1 MDIKTQ
7 KMLADVVLNAQN
19 KTVKPYTTTAT
30 VKSVNNG
37 IVYVEIPG
45 SDRDT
50 PVKNSSVS
58 VKKGDVVDLVVSHSD
73 THITGNRS
81 DVAVPAS
88 TAHKMFQAFEAT
100 RLEMDNKLDLVG
112 NDIEMINNNIVMQ
125 DNEIEMQNSTIK
137 AISSTLEAQSSDI
150 EVINTTLNAQG
161 SDIDV
166 INTTLEAQ
174 SSNIEVIGSKI
185 NTQESKIE
193 ALNSTVETQESV
205 IETLN
210 STVETQSSTI
220 ETIGSTLNT
229 HNSAIETINS
239 KVTTHDSDISSL
251 NSSVRILNTAF
262 VIKNGTL
269 TGISQ
274 IITDILDSGYVTTDF
289 LNADVA
295 WIEDGKIKQGA
306 IGTVEIAD
314 SSITTAKIAELSADV
329 IKTGTLKTECLILTT
344 DEVDPVTG
352 ETKYALITA
361 LNAKTQAGEGNIL
374 DGAVIADDTIEASK
388 ITVVDLNAFGATIGN
403 FHIGTSSM
411 YNGKTSLKDPTNGV
425 YIGTDGI
432 ALGQGSLLGM
442 TDDSPFRVESNGEFH
457 LGGQNNNY
465 INFDPFSRK
474 LEISAESIK
483 IGSKSVADYFD
494 DSEFG
499 GRNLILNSE
508 TLASDE
514 HTLCTNVLTYKG
526 SLLTYKGELLTL

>member
-7 KMLADVVLNAQN
+7 KMLADVVLNAKN

-150 EVINTTLNAQG
+150 EVINTTLKTYSSNV
-161 SDIDV
+161 DV
-166 INTTLEAQ
+166 I
-174 SSNIEVIGSKI
+174 SSKI

-193 ALNSTVETQESV
+193 VLNSAVKTQESA

-210 STVETQSSTI
+210 STVETQSST
-220 ETIGSTLNT
+220 
-229 HNSAIETINS
+229 IETINS

-329 IKTGTLKTECLILTT
+329 ITTGTLKTECLILTT

-442 TDDSPFRVESNGEFH
+442 TNDSPFRVESNGDFH

>member
-7 KMLADVVLNAQN
+7 KMLADVVLNAKN

-88 TAHKMFQAFEAT
+88 TAHKMFRAFEAT

-150 EVINTTLNAQG
+150 EVINTTLNAQ
-161 SDIDV
+161 SSYIEVIDTTLKTYSSNIDV
-166 INTTLEAQ
+166 I
-174 SSNIEVIGSKI
+174 SSKI

-193 ALNSTVETQESV
+193 VLDSAVKTQESA

-210 STVETQSSTI
+210 STVETQSST
-220 ETIGSTLNT
+220 
-229 HNSAIETINS
+229 IETINS

-411 YNGKTSLKDPTNGV
+411 YNGKTSLKDPTNGI

-442 TDDSPFRVESNGEFH
+442 TNDSPFRVESNGDFH

>member
-220 ETIGSTLNT
+220 ETI
-229 HNSAIETINS
+229 NS

-329 IKTGTLKTECLILTT
+329 ITTGTLKTECLILTT

-442 TDDSPFRVESNGEFH
+442 TNDSPFRVESNGDFH

-483 IGSKSVADYFD
+483 IGSKSVTDYFD
-494 DSEFG
+494 DLEIG

>member
-7 KMLADVVLNAQN
+7 KMLADVVLNAKN

-81 DVAVPAS
+81 DVSVPAS
-88 TAHKMFQAFEAT
+88 TAHKMFRAFEAT

-210 STVETQSSTI
+210 STVETQNST
-220 ETIGSTLNT
+220 
-229 HNSAIETINS
+229 IETINS

-442 TDDSPFRVESNGEFH
+442 TNDSPFRVESNGDFH
-457 LGGQNNNY
+457 LGGQDNNY

-483 IGSKSVADYFD
+483 IGSKSVADYLD
-494 DSEFG
+494 DSEIG